1 MMPSGG
7 LDMNTNKAAVKV
19 RITAVILMV
28 SCLFSLSSCY
38 KEPVIEKSN
47 SNSEINEYIEEL
59 VGIDLS
65 PYMAES
71 EMEVEKGNDEF
82 AYIKIHLVYKTEAK
96 VTEILKKE
104 TRIDDNPVIKIPA
117 FKNHP
122 YAIELKKMDL
132 TGHYIQVK
140 EGKLLSR
147 DINIYTTRNPDNHND
162 RYVFIFG

>member
-1 MMPSGG
+1 
-7 LDMNTNKAAVKV
+7 MNTNKAAVKV

-71 EMEVEKGNDEF
+71 EMEVEKMSSPTLRSTW
-82 AYIKIHLVYKTEAK
+82 YIKP
-96 VTEILKKE
+96 
-104 TRIDDNPVIKIPA
+104 R
-117 FKNHP
+117 
-122 YAIELKKMDL
+122 
-132 TGHYIQVK
+132 Q
-140 EGKLLSR
+140 KL
-147 DINIYTTRNPDNHND
+147 P
-162 RYVFIFG
+162 RYSKRKQESMTIR